1 MIKRVLLLALS
12 GLIYSVSVSTGADN
26 NLCYNGGFNS
36 TNGPLDGWNV
46 NYEWMNNSNYMQNHE
61 HVQVLPS
68 FKGKKNVMWMNP
80 PVQGR
85 VESKLI
91 PIEQGCRYKCTLD
104 LYCEGGV
111 RFYFNCY
118 KWEPGIAPHAEP
130 KLSEMRRIYKG
141 EPFDRGGGS
150 KWETISFY
158 LPKAEISELAQ
169 EHYKYVRFATVYMTR
184 YRGGF
189 YVANV
194 KVEKMPGTYRVVK
207 AAPEAKT
214 HAGATSTPRPST
226 VGKRQPVSKQKAVHK
241 DNLEEDG
248 GDSL

>member
-1 MIKRVLLLALS
+1 MVKRVLWVALS
-12 GLIYSVSVSTGADN
+12 GLICSVSVSPGADD

-61 HVQVLPS
+61 HVRVLPS

-91 PIEQGCRYKCTLD
+91 PIEPGCRYKCTMD
-104 LYCEGGV
+104 LYCDGGV

-118 KWEPGIAPHAEP
+118 KWEPGIAPHADP
-130 KLSEMRRIYKG
+130 KLSEMRRVYKG
-141 EPFDRGGGS
+141 EAFDAGGGG

-158 LPKAEISELAQ
+158 LPKAEISELAYD
-169 EHYKYVRFATVYMTR
+169 HYKFVRFATVYMTR

-189 YVANV
+189 YVTNVRVV
-194 KVEKMPGTYRVVK
+194 KVPGTYKVVK
-207 AAPEAKT
+207 EKPAPKATAARPATAGKASVKKPAVAAK
-214 HAGATSTPRPST
+214 
-226 VGKRQPVSKQKAVHK
+226 PVK
-241 DNLEEDG
+241 DDDG
-248 GDSL
+248 GGEE